1 MTTQVVHH
9 QSNNNDDMLVQAR
22 AGQIATRRAPVVYEN
37 GVGKWTR
44 CEVLGRGAHGV
55 VYRGVVEETLESIA
69 VKQVQMNGT
78 GRSQL
83 QAAANEIDMLPRLR
97 HPNVVRFLG
106 IEEVD
111 DHLNIFLEYLDK
123 GSVRDRLERGGR
135 MSEAEAAGI
144 TRKLLA
150 GLAYLHARGITHR
163 DIKGANVLLS
173 RYGAVKLADFGT
185 SKLMGQESVLSG
197 LKGTPHWMAPEVIR
211 DQQRGHKGWIRADV
225 WSVGC
230 TVIEMLTGR
239 KPWADV
245 PNAVAVMFKIAR
257 GLTPPI
263 DREVSPDATSFIR
276 ASCCP
281 EPSQRQSVEQLMK
294 HPFLARARRFGAE
307 AGHPAIRSPSDSS
320 TFDRTPNLYHAI
332 DPACLSVRR
341 REQRW
346 GGPGVSCSTSIT
358 SPPGRCHS
366 RSRDSFSDL
375 FSSGGTPNA
384 SWDSTASDRVLD
396 DSELLDGVVWGED
409 ITGRPPC
416 RSRETAASKQRR
428 KTNTRAPQRSA
439 FAIVAAADTALGRA
453 LSTSGFP
460 PHDHRQHMHHHN
472 FHRRMK
478 GLKGG
483 ASARR
488 ALWRS
493 IQSDGSSGSGEAWS
507 PSSVSP
513 RESPP
518 PKYSQSNNRHSAEAP
533 PPCSSLSGQG
543 GGTDSS
549 RAGAAIITTGAVA
562 SGDGFTRI
570 SPPGSREAVQQRLV
584 TSQMVRKKEQQ
595 QQLERWE
602 LLLGKCIASVRRSGS
617 GWGEATAAAGL
628 AKNPTACSRNSHERQ
643 AADEEIRAKHRRR
656 QQQQQHTANV
666 GRRSC
671 EARPTVWR
679 PRSGR
684 RLVAPH
690 PNVARVGKACIYVRP
705 RAPHRP

>member
-1 MTTQVVHH
+1 MKERH
-9 QSNNNDDMLVQAR
+9 QEVRQERSYWPTFCRHDLQP
-22 AGQIATRRAPVVYEN
+22 ATVS
-37 GVGKWTR
+37 
-44 CEVLGRGAHGV
+44 RG
-55 VYRGVVEETLESIA
+55 S
-69 VKQVQMNGT
+69 
-78 GRSQL
+78 
-83 QAAANEIDMLPRLR
+83 R
-97 HPNVVRFLG
+97 H
-106 IEEVD
+106 
-111 DHLNIFLEYLDK
+111 
-123 GSVRDRLERGGR
+123 GGR
-135 MSEAEAAGI
+135 E
-144 TRKLLA
+144 LF
-150 GLAYLHARGITHR
+150 Y
-163 DIKGANVLLS
+163 
-173 RYGAVKLADFGT
+173 
-185 SKLMGQESVLSG
+185 VLSCCIAINPPPP
-197 LKGTPHWMAPEVIR
+197 PHPTHTHTR
-211 DQQRGHKGWIRADV
+211 
-225 WSVGC
+225 
-230 TVIEMLTGR
+230 T
-239 KPWADV
+239 
-245 PNAVAVMFKIAR
+245 
-257 GLTPPI
+257 
-263 DREVSPDATSFIR
+263 ATSINVEFFFVSFPVSSLSQNSR
-276 ASCCP
+276 
-281 EPSQRQSVEQLMK
+281 PS
-294 HPFLARARRFGAE
+294 HPR
-307 AGHPAIRSPSDSS
+307 IRSPSDSS

-409 ITGRPPC
+409 ITGRPPG

-562 SGDGFTRI
+562 SVDGFTRI

-656 QQQQQHTANV
+656 QQQQQQQQQQRQWLSFSSAPP
-666 GRRSC
+666 
-671 EARPTVWR
+671 AREWKIVVSFIHIDQGIQR
-679 PRSGR
+679 F
-684 RLVAPH
+684 
-690 PNVARVGKACIYVRP
+690 KFCIIHAQRKVLR
-705 RAPHRP
+705 HIV